1 MVEWTQI
8 SDLYCRVLY
17 GEVIKNTLM
26 QDPFN
31 ITINYQRIYFNGH
44 FLAVKLLYNSKCP
57 SMTFLFVC
65 LMFFSEIFFLTTLVT
80 EHLLNN
86 SLCPFVLFKFIKLG
100 MLELSYRFP
109 FRFDDSWYN
118 DLQCR
123 KRSNFIILTKKVGKV
138 NMLIFN
144 ISY

>member
-86 SLCPFVLFKFIKLG
+86 SLCPFVCPHMIIVLP
-100 MLELSYRFP
+100 LSIF
-109 FRFDDSWYN
+109 
-118 DLQCR
+118 
-123 KRSNFIILTKKVGKV
+123 
-138 NMLIFN
+138 LIFWSPHVLGI
-144 ISY
+144 ISNGFVAVGRITRPLS